1 MVTEVLDLIKQLYAK
16 GNPEVKEIILQHF
29 IKEEV
34 EKPSYKDIKT
44 VKDVYDYIFKN
55 TSNTFNLKDDY
66 IGVAKF
72 IEISA
77 INAVL
82 NELSPTSDNNEDYY
96 TAYEIQFYGTG
107 YDPDPKEID
116 AICHEGWQY
125 VHDDIFAKIIE
136 NNNPQFRT
144 TNGLIFYNKDVAQH
158 FLTHFKSSICK
169 WL

>member
-116 AICHEGWQY
+116 VMKDGNMYMTIYLLRLQKIIIHSLELLMDLYSIIKMQHNIFLLTLNHQY
-125 VHDDIFAKIIE
+125 V
-136 NNNPQFRT
+136 
-144 TNGLIFYNKDVAQH
+144 NG
-158 FLTHFKSSICK
+158 CK
-169 WL
+169 